1 MQNNQNI
8 SRRKFMETAG
18 LAVAG
23 SLVAMNYKCYG
34 TISRPNILWIT
45 AEDIS
50 PDLGC
55 YGDSVAQ
62 TPNLDKIANDGIRYT
77 NAFSTS
83 GVCAPSRSA
92 LITGMYQN
100 SIGTHHMR
108 TRTHDFPGLPKPYQA
123 VVPPYVK
130 GYPEYLR
137 AAGYYC
143 TNRRKTDYQIGNPI
157 SIWDECGN
165 KAHWRNRAPGQPFF
179 AIVNFTITH
188 ESKIRTPLDKQAIT
202 DPQKIKL
209 PPYYPDTPIVRNDW
223 ARYYDNIATMD
234 GQVGELLKQLEE
246 DGLADNTI
254 VFFYGDHGRGLPRAK
269 RWIYDSGLKV
279 PLIIRFPDRV
289 NAGTVN
295 ENLVSFVDFGPT
307 VLSLAGVKVP
317 QHMQGQPFLGN
328 QKKTPRKYIYAARD
342 RMDERYDII
351 RAVRDKQYKYI
362 KNFQPEKP
370 YAQEIPYMENMPTMQ
385 EMRRLHKEGKLQG
398 PEKLFFRETKPVEEL
413 YECTTDPHEVNNLA
427 EKSKYKDVL
436 ERMRSELKK
445 WMDDI
450 NDMGFIPEM
459 EMVEK
464 MWPGGKQ
471 PVTTKPNIEIDG
483 KKKIFKISC
492 DTEGA
497 SIVYT
502 TEDGKNPHWM
512 LYSKPVKLKNSCS
525 IRAKAIRYGYQHSE
539 EVSKEFDL

>member
-1 MQNNQNI
+1 MQNNQII
-8 SRRKFMETAG
+8 SRRQFLKTTG
-18 LAVAG
+18 LAV
-23 SLVAMNYKCYG
+23 VG
-34 TISRPNILWIT
+34 TLFILNNSCSGTTNRPNILWIT
-45 AEDIS
+45 TEDIS

-55 YGDSVAQ
+55 YGDPVAK
-62 TPNLDKIANDGIRYT
+62 TPNIDMLATEGVRYT
-77 NAFSTS
+77 NAFSVS
-83 GVCAPSRSA
+83 GVCAPSRAA
-92 LITGMYQN
+92 LITGMYSN

-123 VVPPYVK
+123 VVPSYVK

-143 TNRRKTDYQIGNPI
+143 TNRKKTDYQFGNPI
-157 SIWDECGN
+157 SIWDECSI

-179 AIVNFTITH
+179 AVFNFTITH
-188 ESKIRTPLDKQAIT
+188 ESKIRTPLDKKAIT
-202 DPQKIKL
+202 DPNKIKL

-234 GQVGELLKQLEE
+234 GQVGELLKQLEQ

-269 RWIYDSGLKV
+269 RWIYDSGIKV
-279 PLIIRFPDRV
+279 PLIIRFPNRA
-289 NAGTVN
+289 NNGTVN

-307 VLSLAGVKVP
+307 VLSLAGIKVP
-317 QHMQGQPFLGN
+317 LYMQGQAFLGEQ
-328 QKKTPRKYIYAARD
+328 QKAPRKYIYAARD
-342 RMDERYDII
+342 RMDERYDMI
-351 RAVRDKQYKYI
+351 RAVRDKQFKYI

-370 YAQEIPYMENMPTMQ
+370 YAQEIAYMEKMPTMQ
-385 EMRRLHKEGKLQG
+385 EMRRLNKEEKLQG
-398 PEKLFFRETKPVEEL
+398 PEKLFFRETKPDEEL
-413 YECTTDPHEVNNLA
+413 YDCIVDPHEVNNLA
-427 EKSKYKDVL
+427 ENPKYKDVL

-445 WMDDI
+445 WMDEI
-450 NDMGFIPEM
+450 NDMGFIPEI

-471 PVTTKPNIEIDG
+471 PETAKPNIEIDG

-492 DTEGA
+492 ATIGA

-502 TEDGKNPHWM
+502 TEKSDNPHWL
-512 LYSKPVKLKNSCS
+512 LYSKPVKLRNKCS
-525 IRAKAIRYGYQHSE
+525 IRAKAIRYGFKHSE
-539 EVSKEFDL
+539 ETVAKFDL